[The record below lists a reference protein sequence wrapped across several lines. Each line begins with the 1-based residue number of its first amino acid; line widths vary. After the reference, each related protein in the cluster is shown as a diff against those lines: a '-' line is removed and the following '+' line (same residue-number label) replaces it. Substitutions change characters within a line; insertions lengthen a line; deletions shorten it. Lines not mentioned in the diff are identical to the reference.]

1 MKFLADM
8 TSIYRSMMTSK
19 TLMTM
24 TAAIKSATKMMIN
37 NEARMT
43 YYMTA
48 MMIIAQMEIMSNESM
63 WWVSSNDLQLQHSE
77 GQ

>member
-1 MKFLADM
+1 M

-37 NEARMT
+37 NEARMI

-48 MMIIAQMEIMSNESM
+48 MMIIAKMEIMSNESM
-63 WWVSSNDLQLQHSE
+63 WWVSSNDLQLQHS
-77 GQ
+77 

>member
-1 MKFLADM
+1 M

-37 NEARMT
+37 NEARMI

-48 MMIIAQMEIMSNESM
+48 MMIIAK
-63 WWVSSNDLQLQHSE
+63 WKL
-77 GQ
+77 

>member
-43 YYMTA
+43 YYKTA

-63 WWVSSNDLQLQHSE
+63 WWVSSND
-77 GQ
+77 

>member
-1 MKFLADM
+1 MTSLKFLADM

-37 NEARMT
+37 NEARMI

-63 WWVSSNDLQLQHSE
+63 WWVSSND
-77 GQ
+77 